1 MTAFSTGLVGVRL
14 PGVGRE
20 LTALEADNIDKYLN
34 LLTKW
39 QGSHRLVGSVEPGWL
54 LQNVVVDSLAFLEAV
69 PPTARRIADIGS
81 GAGLPGVPIAIMR
94 RDLELVLIEPRR
106 RRASF
111 LSATIRE
118 LDLTHVSL
126 IESRVEELRVPAT
139 FDAAMMR
146 CAGDV
151 VGLIPV
157 VFPLLRS
164 GGALIASGMPGRQR
178 SEAPTRG
185 LFPAEIVTVRLPGG
199 SLRHLRRWV
208 KADDQK

>member
-69 PPTARRIADIGS
+69 PP